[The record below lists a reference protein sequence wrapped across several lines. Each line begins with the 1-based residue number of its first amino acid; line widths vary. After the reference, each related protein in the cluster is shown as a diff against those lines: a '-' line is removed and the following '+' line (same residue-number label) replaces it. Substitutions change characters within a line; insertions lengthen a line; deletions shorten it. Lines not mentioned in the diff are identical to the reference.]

1 MEEKKMDRD
10 DEEEKRRIREAAR
23 EDYPMDGYMGQ
34 EEEEEEECE

>member
-1 MEEKKMDRD
+1 MKAE
-10 DEEEKRRIREAAR
+10 EEEKRRIREAAR